1 MNIIGP
7 HIGAV
12 LGAYIYQAFIGFHWP
27 LPAPVDIPIGDLAAK
42 AKGSSETWSA
52 SPDRGQDSKSDIK
65 SDSVTLKA
73 AVSSFQ
79 DKESRMEFI
88 NKACG

>member
-42 AKGSSETWSA
+42 GKGSSETWSA
-52 SPDRGQDSKSDIK
+52 SPDRGQDSK

-88 NKACG
+88 NKAFG